1 MRKDNIE
8 TTEVKIPSRRRF
20 INRAGLVAGGAL
32 LGCITLLDACSI
44 MESTNTESSTQSQS
58 PSYTLSIKIS
68 RIEDLPEVTA
78 AVRTEKEQLS
88 SFSDELRQFQL
99 DMNELDTILV
109 QLDRMNKISEISEE
123 LSLRLQMVM
132 DRRSKFI
139 STLSQIM
146 KKISTTQDILVQN
159 IK

>member
-1 MRKDNIE
+1 MIKGNIE
-8 TTEVKIPSRRRF
+8 TTEVKIPSRRQF
-20 INRAGLVAGGAL
+20 INKAGLVTGGAI
-32 LGCITLLDACSI
+32 LGYITLLGACSI
-44 MESTNTESSTQSQS
+44 IESTNTESSTQSQS
-58 PSYTLSIKIS
+58 PSYTLPIKIS

-78 AVRTEKEQLS
+78 VVLTEKEQLS

-99 DMNELDTILV
+99 DMNELDTILA
-109 QLDRMNKISEISEE
+109 QLGRMNEISEE
-123 LSLRLQMVM
+123 LSLRLQMAM

-139 STLSQIM
+139 SILSQMM

>member
-1 MRKDNIE
+1 MIKGNIE
-8 TTEVKIPSRRRF
+8 TTEVKIPSRRQF
-20 INRAGLVAGGAL
+20 INKAGLVTGGAI
-32 LGCITLLDACSI
+32 LGYITLLGACSI
-44 MESTNTESSTQSQS
+44 IESTNTESSTQSQS
-58 PSYTLSIKIS
+58 PSYTLPIKIS

-78 AVRTEKEQLS
+78 VVRTEKEQLS

-99 DMNELDTILV
+99 DMNELDTILA
-109 QLDRMNKISEISEE
+109 QLGRMNEISEE
-123 LSLRLQMVM
+123 LSLRLQMAM

-139 STLSQIM
+139 STLSQMM

>member
-1 MRKDNIE
+1 MIKGNIE
-8 TTEVKIPSRRRF
+8 TTEVKIPSRRQF
-20 INRAGLVAGGAL
+20 INKAGLVTGGAI
-32 LGCITLLDACSI
+32 LGYITLLGACSI
-44 MESTNTESSTQSQS
+44 IESTNTESSTQSQS
-58 PSYTLSIKIS
+58 PSYTLPIKIS

-78 AVRTEKEQLS
+78 VVRTEKEQLS

-99 DMNELDTILV
+99 DMNELDTILA
-109 QLDRMNKISEISEE
+109 QLGRMNEISEE
-123 LSLRLQMVM
+123 LSLRLQMAM

-139 STLSQIM
+139 SILSQMM

>member
-8 TTEVKIPSRRRF
+8 TTEVKIPSRRQF
-20 INRAGLVAGGAL
+20 IIKTGLLTGVAMV
-32 LGCITLLDACSI
+32 GCITLLDACSI
-44 MESTNTESSTQSQS
+44 FESTDEESSTQSQT
-58 PSYTLSIKIS
+58 PNYTLPTKIS

-99 DMNELDTILV
+99 DMNELDTILT
-109 QLDRMNKISEISEE
+109 QLGRMDEISEE
-123 LSLRLQMVM
+123 LSLRLQMAM

-146 KKISTTQDILVQN
+146 KYISTTQDILVQN

>member
-8 TTEVKIPSRRRF
+8 TTEVKIQSRRQF
-20 INRAGLVAGGAL
+20 IIKTGLLTGVAMV
-32 LGCITLLDACSI
+32 GCIVFLDACSI
-44 MESTNTESSTQSQS
+44 FESTDEESSTQSQT
-58 PSYTLSIKIS
+58 PNYTLPIKIS
-68 RIEDLPEVTA
+68 RIVDLPEVTA

-109 QLDRMNKISEISEE
+109 QLGRTDDISEISEE
-123 LSLRLQMVM
+123 LSLKLQMAM
-132 DRRSKFI
+132 DRKSKFI

-146 KKISTTQDILVQN
+146 KKISTTQDTLVQN